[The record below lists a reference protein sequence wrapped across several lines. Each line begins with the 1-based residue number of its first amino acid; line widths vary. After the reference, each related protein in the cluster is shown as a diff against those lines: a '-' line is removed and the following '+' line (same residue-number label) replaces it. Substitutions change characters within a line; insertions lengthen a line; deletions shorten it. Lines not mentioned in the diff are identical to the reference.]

1 MSGFRVKTEAN
12 AWAISPAKLREIAF
26 SEIFY
31 KSICFEFIF
40 QLGAAGGGG
49 GLFVKLILHNWIF
62 FLMLQSA

>member
-1 MSGFRVKTEAN
+1 VSGFRVKTEAN

-49 GLFVKLILHNWIF
+49 VVCQTDFT
-62 FLMLQSA
+62 